1 MTLKLKIR
9 TLDNFQG
16 SLTDRTFLAIREA
29 IMELNFLPGEIIRK
43 HDICNALGVSRSPV
57 SEALAK
63 LRNEGLV
70 EVVPQSGTFVS
81 RFSLQD
87 IKEGAFLREAIELA
101 CIEILASNISEQQ
114 LIDLNRNLK
123 LQKVLAESDDYQGFY
138 QLDAKMHG
146 MIMDFTGYKNLAKV
160 TKTGWVQVDRA
171 RQLLLPVDGRLK
183 KAFQEHRAII
193 KALEQNDVAL
203 AREKM
208 RTHLNQLILLL
219 TPLEKKHPHLFE
231 NS

>member
-16 SLTDRTFLAIREA
+16 SLTNRTFLAVREA
-29 IMELNFLPGEIIRK
+29 IIELNFLPGEIIRK

-123 LQKVLAESDDYQGFY
+123 LQKVLAETDDYQGFY

-183 KAFQEHRAII
+183 KAFQEHRAVI

>member
-16 SLTDRTFLAIREA
+16 SLTNRTFLAIREA

>member
-16 SLTDRTFLAIREA
+16 SLTNRTFLAIREA

-146 MIMDFTGYKNLAKV
+146 MIMYFTGYKNLAKV
-160 TKTGWVQVDRA
+160 TRTGWVQVDRA

-183 KAFQEHRAII
+183 KAFQEHRAVI

-219 TPLEKKHPHLFE
+219 TPLEKKHPHLFD

>member
-183 KAFQEHRAII
+183 KAFQEHKAVIE
-193 KALEQNDVAL
+193 ALEQNDVAL

-219 TPLEKKHPHLFE
+219 TPLEKKHPHLFD

>member
-16 SLTDRTFLAIREA
+16 SLSNRTFLAIREA

-183 KAFQEHRAII
+183 KAFQEHRAVI

>member
-16 SLTDRTFLAIREA
+16 SLTNRTFLAIREA

-183 KAFQEHRAII
+183 KAFQEHRAVI

>member
-81 RFSLQD
+81 RFSMQD

-183 KAFQEHRAII
+183 KAFQEHRAVI
-193 KALEQNDVAL
+193 KALEKNDVTL

>member
-9 TLDNFQG
+9 TMDNFQG
-16 SLTDRTFLAIREA
+16 SLTNRTFLAIREA

-183 KAFQEHRAII
+183 KAFQEHRAVI

>member
-16 SLTDRTFLAIREA
+16 SLTNRTFLAVREA
-29 IMELNFLPGEIIRK
+29 IIELNFLPGEIIRK

-171 RQLLLPVDGRLK
+171 RQLLLPVDGRFK
-183 KAFQEHRAII
+183 KAFQEHRAVI

-219 TPLEKKHPHLFE
+219 TPLEKKHPHLFD

>member
-123 LQKVLAESDDYQGFY
+123 LQKVLAETDDYQGFY
-138 QLDAKMHG
+138 QLDAEMHG

-183 KAFQEHRAII
+183 KAFQEHRAVI
-193 KALEQNDVAL
+193 KALEKNDVAL

-208 RTHLNQLILLL
+208 PTHLNQLILLL

>member
-183 KAFQEHRAII
+183 KAFQEHRAVI

-208 RTHLNQLILLL
+208 RTHLNQVILLL

>member
-114 LIDLNRNLK
+114 LTDLNRNLK
-123 LQKVLAESDDYQGFY
+123 LQKVLAETDDYQGFY
-138 QLDAKMHG
+138 QLDAEMHG

-183 KAFQEHRAII
+183 KAFQEHRAVI

>member
-123 LQKVLAESDDYQGFY
+123 LQKVLAETDDYQGYY
-138 QLDAKMHG
+138 QLDAEMHG

-183 KAFQEHRAII
+183 KAFQEHRAVI

>member
-16 SLTDRTFLAIREA
+16 SLTNRTFLAIREA

-123 LQKVLAESDDYQGFY
+123 LQKVLAETDDYQGFY
-138 QLDAKMHG
+138 QLDAEMHG

-183 KAFQEHRAII
+183 KAFQEHKAVIE
-193 KALEQNDVAL
+193 ALEQNDVAL

>member
-16 SLTDRTFLAIREA
+16 SLTNRTFLAVREA

-123 LQKVLAESDDYQGFY
+123 LQKVLAETDDYQGFY
-138 QLDAKMHG
+138 QLDAEMHG

-183 KAFQEHRAII
+183 KAFQEHRAVI

>member
-43 HDICNALGVSRSPV
+43 HDICNTLGVSRSPV

-183 KAFQEHRAII
+183 KAFQEHRAVI

-219 TPLEKKHPHLFE
+219 TPLEKKHPHLFD

>member
-101 CIEILASNISEQQ
+101 CIEIIASNISEQQ
-114 LIDLNRNLK
+114 LTDLNRNLK
-123 LQKVLAESDDYQGFY
+123 LQKVLAETDDYQGFY
-138 QLDAKMHG
+138 QLDAEMHG
-146 MIMDFTGYKNLAKV
+146 MIMDFTGYKNLVKV

-183 KAFQEHRAII
+183 KAFQEHRAVI
-193 KALEQNDVAL
+193 KALEQNDVVL

>member
-16 SLTDRTFLAIREA
+16 SLTNRTFLAIREA
-29 IMELNFLPGEIIRK
+29 IMELNFLPGEMIRK
-43 HDICNALGVSRSPV
+43 HDICNTLGVSRSPV

-183 KAFQEHRAII
+183 KAFQEHRAVI

>member
-16 SLTDRTFLAIREA
+16 SLTNRTFLAIREA

-138 QLDAKMHG
+138 QLDAEMHG

-183 KAFQEHRAII
+183 KAFQEHRAVI

>member
-123 LQKVLAESDDYQGFY
+123 LQKVLAETDDYQGFY
-138 QLDAKMHG
+138 QLDAEMHG

-183 KAFQEHRAII
+183 KAFQEHRAVI

-219 TPLEKKHPHLFE
+219 TPLEKKHPHLFD

>member
-16 SLTDRTFLAIREA
+16 SLTNRTFLAIREA

-123 LQKVLAESDDYQGFY
+123 LQKVLAETDDYQGFY
-138 QLDAKMHG
+138 QLDAEMHG

-183 KAFQEHRAII
+183 KAFQEHRAVI

>member
-16 SLTDRTFLAIREA
+16 SLTNRTFLAIREA

-70 EVVPQSGTFVS
+70 DVIPQSGTFVS

-183 KAFQEHRAII
+183 KAFQEHRAVI
-193 KALEQNDVAL
+193 KALEQNDVVL

>member
-16 SLTDRTFLAIREA
+16 SLTNRTFLAIREA

-43 HDICNALGVSRSPV
+43 HDICNTLGVSRSPV

-101 CIEILASNISEQQ
+101 CIEILASNISEKQ

-123 LQKVLAESDDYQGFY
+123 LQKVLAETDDYQGFY
-138 QLDAKMHG
+138 QLDAEMHS

-183 KAFQEHRAII
+183 KAFQEHRAVI
-193 KALEQNDVAL
+193 KALEQNDVVL

>member
-87 IKEGAFLREAIELA
+87 IKEGAFLRESIELA

-183 KAFQEHRAII
+183 KAFQEH
-193 KALEQNDVAL
+193 KAVIEALAQNDVAL

>member
-9 TLDNFQG
+9 TLDNFEG
-16 SLTDRTFLAIREA
+16 SLTDRTVLAIREA

-183 KAFQEHRAII
+183 KAFQEHRAVI

>member
-123 LQKVLAESDDYQGFY
+123 LQKVLAETDDYQGFY
-138 QLDAKMHG
+138 QLDAEMHN

-183 KAFQEHRAII
+183 KAFQEHRAVI

>member
-16 SLTDRTFLAIREA
+16 SLTNRTFLAIREA

-183 KAFQEHRAII
+183 KAFQEHRAVI
-193 KALEQNDVAL
+193 KALEQNDVVL

>member
-138 QLDAKMHG
+138 QLDAEMHG

-183 KAFQEHRAII
+183 KAFQEHRAVI

>member
-16 SLTDRTFLAIREA
+16 SLTNRTFLAVREA
-29 IMELNFLPGEIIRK
+29 IIELNFLPGEIIRK

-183 KAFQEHRAII
+183 KAFQEHRAVI

-208 RTHLNQLILLL
+208 KTHLNQLILLL

>member
-9 TLDNFQG
+9 TLENFQG

-123 LQKVLAESDDYQGFY
+123 LQKVLAETDDYQGFY
-138 QLDAKMHG
+138 QLDAEMHG

-183 KAFQEHRAII
+183 KAFQEHRAVI

-219 TPLEKKHPHLFE
+219 TPLEKKHPHLFD

>member
-43 HDICNALGVSRSPV
+43 HDICNTLGVSRSPV

-70 EVVPQSGTFVS
+70 DVIPQSGTFVS

-183 KAFQEHRAII
+183 KAFQEHRAVI
-193 KALEQNDVAL
+193 KALEQNDVVL

>member
-16 SLTDRTFLAIREA
+16 SLTNRTFLAIREA

-160 TKTGWVQVDRA
+160 TRTGWVQVDRA

-183 KAFQEHRAII
+183 KAFQEHRAVI

>member
-16 SLTDRTFLAIREA
+16 SLTNRTFLAIREA

-183 KAFQEHRAII
+183 KAFQEHRAVI
-193 KALEQNDVAL
+193 KALEQNDVVL

-219 TPLEKKHPHLFE
+219 TPLEKKHPHLFD

>member
-43 HDICNALGVSRSPV
+43 HDICNTLGVSRSPV

-123 LQKVLAESDDYQGFY
+123 LQKVLAETDDYQGFY
-138 QLDAKMHG
+138 QLDAEMHS

-171 RQLLLPVDGRLK
+171 RQLLLPVHGRLK
-183 KAFQEHRAII
+183 KAFQEHRAVI
-193 KALEQNDVAL
+193 KALEKNDVAL

-208 RTHLNQLILLL
+208 RTQLNQLILLL

>member
-16 SLTDRTFLAIREA
+16 SLTNRTFLAVREA
-29 IMELNFLPGEIIRK
+29 IIELNFLPGEIIRK

-123 LQKVLAESDDYQGFY
+123 LQKVLAETDDYQGFY
-138 QLDAKMHG
+138 QLDAEMHG

-183 KAFQEHRAII
+183 KAFQEHRAVI

>member
-183 KAFQEHRAII
+183 KAFQEHRAVI